1 MKSSLTIVFFAAA
14 LSLAFAAPQF
24 ITFQDGKLGVNFAGY
39 HAGVGVGGLL
49 ANGTLGG
56 LYAEAGT
63 PTGQSASAGL
73 GGVVNKYG
81 HATGGLFAGAT
92 AGNNI
97 QAAAGLSGGLDS
109 ENSAGTGFATAQA
122 GNRITSSG
130 LGGHAGVEGSSGF
143 TYSGKEV
150 SVIPAHSAEAAFN
163 VNANV
168 NEVQPLP
175 ESRVEI
181 HKTFI
186 KQSAP
191 PPVIVKEVSNVW
203 SPRHQTPFYRFNDF
217 ITGVYNIPLDEELVN
232 QHKVIVESPPPPP
245 HIVEKH
251 IIHTH
256 HKHKR
261 PHVRKTAFVSGYI
274 GGGGNLQPAETVVYQ
289 SEPAIDKRLDVGV
302 QAAAAA
308 GVDANPHVGGG
319 IRNVYRKEVS
329 IQRNPSFFSDI
340 FNIPISTLKAV
351 GNFLGNTASN
361 TNISVQK
368 SASVETGTVSEL
380 KHYPSSSSSSSS
392 SHISVQTPTASKFID
407 DILSIPISTL
417 GAVNR
422 FLENNVARKSVQ
434 VSQEVVDAPSRIRR
448 VPHGRRRANKVVGEQ
463 PSASTK

>member
-1 MKSSLTIVFFAAA
+1 MKSSPIIVFFAAA
-14 LSLAFAAPQF
+14 LSLACAAPQF

-122 GNRITSSG
+122 GNRITSSA

-143 TYSGKEV
+143 SYSGKEV
-150 SVIPAHSAEAAFN
+150 SVIPAHNVEAGFN

-186 KQSAP
+186 KERAP
-191 PPVIVKEVSNVW
+191 PPVIVKE
-203 SPRHQTPFYRFNDF
+203 
-217 ITGVYNIPLDEELVN
+217 
-232 QHKVIVESPPPPP
+232 VIVESPPPPP
-245 HIVEKH
+245 HVVEKH
-251 IIHTH
+251 VIHTH
-256 HKHKR
+256 YKHKR
-261 PHVRKTAFVSGYI
+261 PHLRKTAFVSGYI
-274 GGGGNLQPAETVVYQ
+274 GGGNLQPAETVVYQ
-289 SEPAIDKRLDVGV
+289 SEPALDKRVDVSV
-302 QAAAAA
+302 EAAAAS
-308 GVDANPHVGGG
+308 GVNANPHVGGG
-319 IRNVYRKEVS
+319 IKNVYRKEVS
-329 IQRNPSFFSDI
+329 IQRNPTFFSDI

-368 SASVETGTVSEL
+368 SASVETGTHSEL

-392 SHISVQTPTASKFID
+392 SHVSVQTPTASKFID

-434 VSQEVVDAPSRIRR
+434 VTQEADVAPSRIRR
-448 VPHGRRRANKVVGEQ
+448 VPHGRRRANKVVVEE
-463 PSASTK
+463 

>member
-191 PPVIVKEVSNVW
+191 PPVIVKE
-203 SPRHQTPFYRFNDF
+203 
-217 ITGVYNIPLDEELVN
+217 
-232 QHKVIVESPPPPP
+232 VIVESPPPPP